1 MQTYQ
6 ESRIVW
12 SKSVGNTGKDDRRQ
26 QYHHRLFPAEPGH
39 NELKTIAFLWNSTN
53 TKTFIWKMKQSI
65 EQSGLRCQ
73 IYVIPLQSTCVIYL
87 SSPRGL
93 CKSKC
98 RTKSPFSSSIAEHYQ
113 RLCQSL

>member
-39 NELKTIAFLWNSTN
+39 NKLTTIAFFMEFN
-53 TKTFIWKMKQSI
+53 K
-65 EQSGLRCQ
+65 
-73 IYVIPLQSTCVIYL
+73 Y
-87 SSPRGL
+87 
-93 CKSKC
+93 
-98 RTKSPFSSSIAEHYQ
+98 
-113 RLCQSL
+113 